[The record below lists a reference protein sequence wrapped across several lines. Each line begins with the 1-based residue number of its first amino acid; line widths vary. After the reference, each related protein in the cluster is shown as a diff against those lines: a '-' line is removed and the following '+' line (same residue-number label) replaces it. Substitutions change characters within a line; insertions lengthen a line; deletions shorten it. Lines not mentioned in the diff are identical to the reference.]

1 MEDLV
6 ALFQAAH
13 AEWNRIL
20 NRRLGDHDGL
30 ETAFQRRVLLDI
42 FAILVQR
49 RRADAMQLAA
59 RQHRL
64 EQVARIH
71 AALGFA
77 RAHNGMQLVDEQDD
91 AAVAGLDVVQNGFSS
106 APQTRRGI

>member
-1 MEDLV
+1 MEMV
-6 ALFQAAH
+6 SSTVGSATMH
-13 AEWNRIL
+13 
-20 NRRLGDHDGL
+20 GL

-42 FAILVQR
+42 LAVLVQR
-49 RRADAMQLAA
+49 RRADAVQLAA

-77 RAHNGMQLVDEQDD
+77 RAHNGMQLIDEQDD
-91 AAVAGLDVVQNGFSS
+91 ACLRSS
-106 APQTRRGI
+106 